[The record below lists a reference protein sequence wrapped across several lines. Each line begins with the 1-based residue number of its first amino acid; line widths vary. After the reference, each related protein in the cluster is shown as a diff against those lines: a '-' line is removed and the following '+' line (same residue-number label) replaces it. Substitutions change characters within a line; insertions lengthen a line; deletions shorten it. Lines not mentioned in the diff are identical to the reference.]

1 MYNQLYLLRCFLT
14 LGFLI
19 SYCYAQDFRFEQLSQ
34 ENILDKQP
42 VLSIAQDQKGRLWF
56 GGADNLFV
64 YDSKNI
70 SNLLKFDTSLNDME
84 YIIKIGINIKND
96 LFIAT
101 STHLHIYNI
110 NQHRPVKKNNKIF
123 KEKITVLD
131 IQTLSKQ
138 TFLCAEN
145 GLYIAKPEG
154 SSYRLELLLPRNKVQ
169 TITQINSDT
178 YIIASLNGIEVISY
192 KNDKVSI
199 RSNLQLPIPLQEER
213 IVSSLLHDK
222 DNLWVATKLH
232 GVYRYQFGN
241 KKWVNFYVG
250 NSTLLSN
257 NVRKII
263 KNPAGNILIGTL
275 KGLSVFQ
282 KENQFNNYQHSTLN
296 YSLSQ
301 NSIYDIFIDNQKIV
315 WLGTYFG
322 GINAIY
328 PKTIPLT
335 IYATR
340 STNFHRLNSDIT
352 STFAQTKNNFWIGTE
367 ENGINIIDKQSG
379 YSTAV
384 PHLTKSNLIKDLFV
398 RDDKIYAAQYAGGY
412 NIIDIHN
419 HKTDHYYLDKDSFN
433 VKNNVFTIYVDLHHK
448 IYLGTNTGLF
458 TVENNQTPIRVDEI
472 RSTEVT
478 DIQEDSKNQI
488 YLLQESKLYVKN
500 HSSIFQVIPKLKS
513 YSIKGFCI
521 DHLDQLWFTTDSAL
535 YSMQKNGET
544 NFEVKF
550 NKNNLGWPIRID
562 NMLWITSKNGL
573 IFFNPKTKYTTILNQ
588 NDGLPVKNLQSAKL
602 FHGEEGKLFLTTLNG
617 LVSID
622 TRKIAFNHI
631 VPTVLL
637 RNIYVNEAILPFDRI
652 DTSATNNHYQIRLQH
667 NENYLTIDFSSSN
680 FIKPLKNKY
689 RYKLDGIDK
698 YWIETNS
705 ANIKYTNIPEGRHKL
720 TIFSCNNDMIW
731 SKTPLILDITVFP
744 PFWRTWWAYFFYAIA
759 FALVIHFIIKFIV
772 EREILI
778 NSEKEH
784 EKKIK
789 FFTQISHEIRTPLT
803 LITAPLDELI
813 TEVAILPTT
822 QFKLIRIKKNANKL
836 LSVVNELLDFKKF
849 DDNKQELKLTSI
861 SFREYIEDTFYL
873 FNDLAQTKNL
883 NYYIK
888 HIDPVGIQL
897 IDTTQFDKV
906 MFNLLSNAIKY
917 TPDNGTVYL
926 EILHEENNITI
937 NIVDN
942 GVGITTANQF
952 KIFEEY
958 YREDHVND
966 TIGTGIGLALT
977 KKIIEQHGGEIHCQS
992 KHEKEEV
999 WTVFTVHLPITA
1011 NLQYQ
1016 DNEKSN
1022 ETNYPIYSIPAV
1034 AETGFQTTILIVEDN
1049 KELLELI
1056 ASIFKE
1062 NFNIILAHDGEEALK
1077 KAEKNVPDLIIS
1089 DLMMPNMNGRE
1100 LCKAIKSNI
1109 ITSHIPFILLTAIIE
1124 DQVQTETLQSGANIY
1139 LTKPFNNSQ
1148 LFYSVQNLLNINKKR
1163 SQNFQIKTTISDN
1176 AQDNKFIQSLNR
1188 LIEDHLL
1195 SDSFDVN
1202 YISRAM
1208 AMSAPVLYR
1217 KLNAITGLSLNNY
1230 VKNYRL
1236 NKAKDLLISAMNIS
1250 EVAYAVGFSDR
1261 KYFSKEFKKLF
1272 GQNPSEYVITVQNE
1286 SNLNQ

>member
-1 MYNQLYLLRCFLT
+1 MNNQLNLLRCFLT

-19 SYCYAQDFRFEQLSQ
+19 AHCYAQDFRFEQLSQ

-70 SNLLKFDTSLNDME
+70 SNLLKSDTSLNDIK

-96 LFIAT
+96 LFIGT
-101 STHLHIYNI
+101 DTHLYVYDI
-110 NQHRPVKKNNKIF
+110 NKQRPVKKNNKIF
-123 KEKITVLD
+123 KEKIAVLD
-131 IQTLSKQ
+131 IQTLSNQ
-138 TFLCAEN
+138 TFICAQN
-145 GLYIAKPEG
+145 GLYMAKPEG
-154 SSYRLELLLPRNKVQ
+154 SSYRLELLLSRSKVQ

-178 YIIASLNGIEVISY
+178 YIIASLQGIEVLEY
-192 KNDKVSI
+192 KNEKLSI
-199 RSNLQLPIPLQEER
+199 VSNLQLPISLREER
-213 IVSSLLHDK
+213 IVSSLLYDK
-222 DNLWVATKLH
+222 SNLWVATKLH
-232 GVYRYQFGN
+232 GVYRYKFSN
-241 KKWVNFYVG
+241 KEWVNFSVG
-250 NSTLLSN
+250 NSNLLSN
-257 NVRKII
+257 NIRKII

-282 KENQFNNYQHSTLN
+282 KENHFNNYQHNTLN

-328 PKTIPLT
+328 PNILPLI
-335 IYATR
+335 IYSTR
-340 STNFHRLNSDIT
+340 SSNFHRLNSDIT
-352 STFAQTKNNFWIGTE
+352 SSYAQTKNSYWIGTE

-379 YSTAV
+379 YSVPV
-384 PHLTKSNLIKDLFV
+384 PHLTKSNLIKDLYV
-398 RDDKIYAAQYAGGY
+398 RDNKIYAAQYAGGY
-412 NIIDIHN
+412 NVMDIYS

-433 VKNNVFTIYVDLHHK
+433 VKNNVFTIYVDLQHK

-458 TVENNQTPIRVDEI
+458 TVEKNQIPIRVDEI
-472 RSTEVT
+472 GSTEIA
-478 DIQEDSKNQI
+478 DIQEDRKNQI
-488 YLLQESKLYVKN
+488 YLLQENKLYVKKQN
-500 HSSIFQVIPKLKS
+500 SIFKVIPELKS
-513 YSIKGFCI
+513 YSIKGFFI

-535 YSMQKNGET
+535 YSIQKNGKT

-550 NKNNLGWPIRID
+550 KKNNLGWPIRID
-562 NMLWITSKNGL
+562 NKLWITSKNGL

-588 NDGLPVKNLQSAKL
+588 NDGLPVKNLQNAKL

-622 TRKIAFNHI
+622 TRKIVFNHI
-631 VPTVLL
+631 APTVLL
-637 RNIYVNEAILPFDRI
+637 RNIYVNESILPFDRI
-652 DTSATNNHYQIRLQH
+652 SATATNNHYQIRLH
-667 NENYLTIDFSSSN
+667 HHENYLTIDFSSSN

-731 SKTPLILDITVFP
+731 SKTPLILDIMVLP
-744 PFWRTWWAYFFYAIA
+744 PFWRTWWAYLFYAIS
-759 FALVIHFIIKFIV
+759 FALAIHFIIKFIV

-813 TEVAILPTT
+813 TEVATLPTT
-822 QFKLIRIKKNANKL
+822 QFKLIRIKKNATKL
-836 LSVVNELLDFKKF
+836 LSVINELLDFKKF

-888 HIDPVGIQL
+888 RIDPVGIQL
-897 IDTTQFDKV
+897 IDTIQFDKV

-917 TPDNGTVYL
+917 TPENGTVYL
-926 EILHEENNITI
+926 EILHDEKNITI
-937 NIVDN
+937 HIVDN
-942 GVGITTANQF
+942 GVGITSSNQF

-958 YREDHVND
+958 YREDHVQD
-966 TIGTGIGLALT
+966 SIGTGIGLALT
-977 KKIIEQHGGEIHCQS
+977 KKIIEQHGGEIYCRS
-992 KHEKEEV
+992 NYEKEEL
-999 WTVFTVHLPITA
+999 WTIFTVRLPITA
-1011 NLQYQ
+1011 NLQYH
-1016 DNEKSN
+1016 DHEKSN
-1022 ETNYPIYSIPAV
+1022 ETNYSLNSIPSIT
-1034 AETGFQTTILIVEDN
+1034 ETRFQTTILIVEDN

-1062 NFNIILAHDGEEALK
+1062 NFNVILAHDGEEALK

-1089 DLMMPNMNGRE
+1089 DLMMPNMNGSE
-1100 LCKAIKSNI
+1100 LCKTIKRNI
-1109 ITSHIPFILLTAIIE
+1109 ITSHIPFILLTALTD

-1148 LFYSVQNLLNINKKR
+1148 LFYYVQNLLNINKKR

-1176 AQDNKFIQSLNR
+1176 EQDNKFIQSLNK

-1217 KLNAITGLSLNNY
+1217 KLNAITNLSLNNY

-1236 NKAKDLLISAMNIS
+1236 NKAKEMLISTMNIS

-1272 GQNPSEYVITVQNE
+1272 GQNPSEFIIKEQRE
-1286 SNLNQ
+1286 SN